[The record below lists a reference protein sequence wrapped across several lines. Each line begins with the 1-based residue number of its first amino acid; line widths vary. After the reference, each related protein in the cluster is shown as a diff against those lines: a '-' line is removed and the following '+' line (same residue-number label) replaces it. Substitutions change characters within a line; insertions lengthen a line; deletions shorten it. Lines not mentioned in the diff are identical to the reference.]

1 MSKKVAKSYKPTARE
16 SASLE
21 ANRLRRRSGR
31 PRPRIKVENEEPGQ
45 VSISPDHEDSSLA
58 SSLLRET
65 FGTQSHDFFCGILLQ
80 LAALNKSNGEVSE
93 ADLNFMLAGINGIK
107 PRDETEAMLAA
118 QMTAI
123 HVATMKVARHLANA
137 DTIPKQDSAQN
148 ALSKLART
156 YASQMET
163 LKKYRTGGQQKMTV
177 EHIHVHQGGQAIV
190 GNVATGEGAAK
201 K

>member
-1 MSKKVAKSYKPTARE
+1 MSNKVAKPYKPTERE

-31 PRPRIKVENEEPGQ
+31 PRPRIKVENEESGQ
-45 VSISPDHEDSSLA
+45 VSISPDHEDSSVA
-58 SSLLRET
+58 ASLLLET
-65 FGTQSHDFFCGILLQ
+65 FGTQSYDFFCGILHQ

-93 ADLNFMLAGINGIK
+93 TDLNFMLAGINGIE
-107 PRDETEAMLAA
+107 PRDETEAMLAT

-137 DTIPKQDSAQN
+137 DTIPQQDSAQN

-163 LKKYRTGGQQKMTV
+163 LKKYRRGCEQTV
-177 EHIHVHQGGQAIV
+177 NVKHVHVQDGGQAIV
-190 GNVATGEGAAK
+190 GNVSTS
-201 K
+201 